1 MFERYDEHA
10 RRSIFFARAEASY
23 FGSSWIDTEHLL
35 LGILQEDFRLRKELP
50 GRAIDQIRAEIER
63 VAPSPRRE
71 IPTSVDMP
79 LSTACKRALAFAAEE
94 VERSGDRLLNPG
106 HLVLGLLRVTD
117 CLAADLLRSGGIDI
131 PSYRSVLEK
140 YR

>member
-23 FGSSWIDTEHLL
+23 FGSSRIDTEHLL

-63 VAPSPRRE
+63 LTPSPRRE

-79 LSTACKRALAFAAEE
+79 LSTACKQALSFGAEE
-94 VERSGDRLLNPG
+94 AERLGNEVINTG
-106 HLVLGLLRVTD
+106 HLLLGSSPALCGRS
-117 CLAADLLRSGGIDI
+117 AALSQCHRQIAWNQPFFSH
-131 PSYRSVLEK
+131 P
-140 YR
+140 

>member
-1 MFERYDEHA
+1 MFERWDEQA
-10 RRSIFFARAEASY
+10 RRSIFFARAEASN

-35 LGILQEDFRLRKELP
+35 LGIMHEDFHLRKELP

-63 VAPSPRRE
+63 LTPSPRSG
-71 IPTSVDMP
+71 IPTLVDMP
-79 LSTACKRALAFAAEE
+79 LSTASKRALAFAADE
-94 VERSGDRLLNPG
+94 VERSGNRLLNPG

-117 CLAADLLRSGGIDI
+117 CMAADLLRLGGIDI

>member
-1 MFERYDEHA
+1 MFEKYDEHA
-10 RRSIFFARAEASY
+10 RRSIFFARAEASN

-35 LGILQEDFRLRKELP
+35 LGILQEDFHLRKELP
-50 GRAIDQIRAEIER
+50 GRAIDYIRAEIER
-63 VAPSPRRE
+63 LTPSPRRE

-94 VERSGDRLLNPG
+94 VERSGDGLLNPG

-117 CLAADLLRSGGIDI
+117 CMAADLLRSHGIDI